1 MSFIS
6 KRSVTLNASHYP
18 VSDVLKGDTKLHRKL
33 YVFLFSKK
41 KTFVAEIRM
50 CGYSIFTV
58 HAWNTLPI
66 HSPGEKIQSSATGFR
81 RQALLW
87 STMDETDVEREHV

>member
-1 MSFIS
+1 MLIHPKNS
-6 KRSVTLNASHYP
+6 NA
-18 VSDVLKGDTKLHRKL
+18 
-33 YVFLFSKK
+33 FSKERVIK
-41 KTFVAEIRM
+41 VALFVKYLGTFVAEIRM

-66 HSPGEKIQSSATGFR
+66 HSPGEKIQSSATGSR